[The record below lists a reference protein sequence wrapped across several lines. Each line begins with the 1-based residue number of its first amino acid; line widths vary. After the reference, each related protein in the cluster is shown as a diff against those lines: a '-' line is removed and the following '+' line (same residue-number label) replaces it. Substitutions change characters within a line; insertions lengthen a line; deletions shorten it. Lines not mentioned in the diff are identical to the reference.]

1 MASGAAL
8 AQALPFD
15 WQNEVPDANDDFT
28 RCMNRDRANADRTIQ
43 SCGRVIAERA
53 GSEFTGAAYY
63 SRGLMREILQDRE
76 QARGD
81 FENAYTY
88 FTIAIG
94 SRDRHTDTYRNRAAA
109 LYRLGRF
116 DEAIADYRSALA
128 VVTNAHSDRG
138 TRVRSGVADLRP
150 RQVSSLH
157 YRIGGVQ
164 FRAGRWSEAIAAFD
178 QAAELEP
185 ESSSY
190 QSARC
195 EARAAADVDL
205 DVAQAACE
213 RAIQLSEGSDEA
225 IFSVGL
231 FYFLS
236 RSASGILDRVRTRQ
250 RELPRTVRAWRD
262 FDSTRPR
269 RRGHRR
275 RASHSATR
283 CERCRLLPTGGTS
296 GRPLAR

>member
-185 ESSSY
+185 
-190 QSARC
+190 
-195 EARAAADVDL
+195 
-205 DVAQAACE
+205 
-213 RAIQLSEGSDEA
+213 
-225 IFSVGL
+225 
-231 FYFLS
+231 
-236 RSASGILDRVRTRQ
+236 
-250 RELPRTVRAWRD
+250 
-262 FDSTRPR
+262 
-269 RRGHRR
+269 
-275 RASHSATR
+275 
-283 CERCRLLPTGGTS
+283 
-296 GRPLAR
+296 